1 MYNSSSNA
9 CEIQCS
15 MENCLICL
23 PNATACEKCKTGY
36 VVEYDFGTCYQAN
49 FEHCSL
55 IGFDSGRLEC
65 WDC

>member
-23 PNATACEKCKTGY
+23 PNATVCEKCKAGY
-36 VVEYDFGTCYQAN
+36 VVEYDSGTCYQAN
-49 FEHCSL
+49 Y
-55 IGFDSGRLEC
+55 
-65 WDC
+65 